1 MEKEEEEEGGMGWD
15 HHKDKEWWAASKIN
29 REEEEVLVPMESSV
43 ASALRGN
50 NILHVEEKM
59 NLQHQQ
65 HNHHCGALISWP
77 INLADEVKKGP

>member
-1 MEKEEEEEGGMGWD
+1 MEKEEEEGGKGWD

-29 REEEEVLVPMESSV
+29 REEEEEVLVPMESSV

-65 HNHHCGALISWP
+65 HNHHCGALISWTQ
-77 INLADEVKKGP
+77 